1 MARTRILKPW
11 QLRWMLNW
19 YPPLM
24 LQRIR
29 VEHISEDYCHI
40 RMRAKRSI
48 LNRNLNGTMFGGTI
62 YAAADPIF
70 PLMYWQALARRG
82 LELQTWLMATDTRFK
97 LPAATDLLFDFRIAE
112 VDLLEAE
119 AQLRDRGKSVCTHKV
134 QAIDENGQICAES
147 ELVSYLRL
155 LRKGDEKVAGF

>member
-11 QLRWMLNW
+11 QLGWMLNW

-29 VEHISEDYCHI
+29 VDHVADDFCNI
-40 RMRAKRSI
+40 RMRAKRSL

-82 LELQTWLMATDTRFK
+82 LDLQTWLMATDTRFK
-97 LPAATDLLFDFRIAE
+97 HPAASDLLFDFKITE
-112 VDLLEAE
+112 VDLQEAE
-119 AQLRDRGKSVCTHKV
+119 TQLRQRGKSVRTHQV
-134 QAIDENGQICAES
+134 LAIDVKGQVCAEL

-155 LRKGDEKVAGF
+155 LRKGDQEVAGF